1 MTSEEYK
8 ALSVKEFTEAAK
20 IMTAVIPASMRC
32 AKTIIRFYWKNWK
45 KSLLIPYWTVAAVPV
60 RRSNYCT
67 KNILKNISPAWI

>member
-45 KSLLIPYWTVAAVPV
+45 KSLLITREKERILLPVPSRTPA
-60 RRSNYCT
+60 RRSVST
-67 KNILKNISPAWI
+67 VRL